1 MATKRKSKHPTYA
14 KIKRGLDSLDTQA
27 ELEYGA
33 PRATCPTCGE
43 TWPTLV
49 YLGVGYCIVCDE
61 DRLKAVWASRMPPR
75 WPSTA
80 SEASGGIRGHL
91 SRSDAAQA
99 NVDVHKA

>member
-14 KIKRGLDSLDTQA
+14 KIKRGLDGLDTQA

-61 DRLKAVWASRMPPR
+61 DRLKAIWASRMP
-75 WPSTA
+75 SAA
-80 SEASGGIRGHL
+80 SEASRGVLGPL
-91 SRSDAAQA
+91 SPSDAVQA
-99 NVDVHKA
+99 NVDGVA

>member
-1 MATKRKSKHPTYA
+1 MT
-14 KIKRGLDSLDTQA
+14 TQT
-27 ELEYGA
+27 
-33 PRATCPTCGE
+33 TCPKCGE

-61 DRLKAVWASRMPPR
+61 DRLKAVWASRMP
-75 WPSTA
+75 STA

-99 NVDVHKA
+99 NVDGVAGTLNRRAQGFSLISSAPMVARGVMQKGTP